1 MEQLNRLEAVALP
14 IATVNCD
21 TDQILPAQ
29 FLQKLRSDD
38 FGRYLFHA
46 FRFGKDGSEVEDFIL
61 NRLPYRSA
69 RILVANRNFGC
80 GSSREHAV
88 WALYDYGFRV
98 VIAPSFGDIFL
109 ANSLKNGLLPIVL
122 PQEVVSAE
130 IARLE
135 GRPGTAIFVDLIEQ
149 KVRLSDGSTH
159 TFDVDRFAKTCLT
172 SGVDELGYT
181 LEHLADIDS
190 FELRYSAKATSQD
203 PHDGT

>member
-1 MEQLNRLEAVALP
+1 MEQLERLEAVALP
-14 IATVNCD
+14 LATVNCD

-38 FGRYLFHA
+38 FGRYLFHE
-46 FRFGKDGSEVEDFIL
+46 FRFGQDGRKVDDFIL
-61 NRLPYRSA
+61 NRAPYRRA

-122 PQEVVSAE
+122 PQDVVSAE
-130 IARLE
+130 LARLE
-135 GRPGTAIFVDLIEQ
+135 GNPGATIFVDLIEQ
-149 KVRLSDGSTH
+149 EVHLSGGSTH
-159 TFDVDRFAKTCLT
+159 GFEVDPFAKMCLT
-172 SGVDELGYT
+172 KGVDELGYT
-181 LEHLADIDS
+181 LERLADIEA
-190 FELRYSAKATSQD
+190 FERRHAGQVT
-203 PHDGT
+203 

>member
-1 MEQLNRLEAVALP
+1 MERLDRLEAVAVP

-38 FGRYLFHA
+38 FGRYLFHE
-46 FRFGKDGSEVEDFIL
+46 FRFGKDGSEVDDFIL
-61 NRLPYRSA
+61 NRPPYRPG

-109 ANSLKNGLLPIVL
+109 ANSLKNGLLPLVL
-122 PQEVVSAE
+122 PQEVVAAE

-135 GRPGTAIFVDLIEQ
+135 ANPGATIFVDLNEQ
-149 KVRLSDGSTH
+149 KARLFDGSIH
-159 TFDVDRFAKTCLT
+159 TFEVDPFAKTCFT
-172 SGVDELGYT
+172 KGVVYRV
-181 LEHLADIDS
+181 HLHRPNS
-190 FELRYSAKATSQD
+190 PE
-203 PHDGT
+203 

>member
-1 MEQLNRLEAVALP
+1 MEQLDRLEAVAVP

-38 FGRYLFHA
+38 FGSYLFHE
-46 FRFGKDGSEVEDFIL
+46 FRFGKDGSEVDDFIL
-61 NRLPYRSA
+61 NRAPYRPA

-130 IARLE
+130 IDRLE
-135 GRPGTAIFVDLIEQ
+135 ANPGATIFADLDEQ
-149 KVRLSDGSTH
+149 KVRLSDGSIH
-159 TFDVDRFAKTCLT
+159 AFEVNPFAKTCLT
-172 SGVDELGYT
+172 KGVDELGYT
-181 LEHLADIDS
+181 LERLADIDA
-190 FELRYSAKATSQD
+190 FERRYAGQAR
-203 PHDGT
+203 